1 MNHDHPVVKK
11 MLEGWALSVALIL
24 VFYAGYGIGA
34 YEREVEVGAAQTAAS
49 YNAVFRLMGA
59 GTPATTTATSTGPA
73 TTTPTATTTK
83 VMSQTILSVKTDKNE
98 YPRNADVNVEWKTK
112 VAPEKGMIAE
122 LIDMKGGSVV
132 QFERIDSKTNSGS
145 FGFVLDPKKTDE
157 DVFRI
162 RIKDIASGVTA
173 ISNKFLMTAQSLVST
188 RAIGKPTFYY
198 QYEGSTSGPEVVTV
212 TYKVNFTNNDSVP
225 VYFSKVYKDFVST
238 KISRSS
244 NEGGM
249 KVFNPADFKGGFV
262 SVRHECEG
270 DTLYST
276 KFDVLKPGKTMTCY
290 ISVAAAGSQLTMNGH
305 YFMRLAVEG
314 FNFQKSMT
322 SVSPVIVVK
331 PTAPMTL
338 DVTQDKVLS
347 KTISQ
352 EKVAQAAIDRA
363 AVEQTANSLS
373 AAQSLLT
380 ASVLPGLSVIAE
392 GVLAMLKK

>member
-34 YEREVEVGAAQTAAS
+34 YEREIEAEAAQTAAS
-49 YNAVFRLMGA
+49 YNAIFRLMGA
-59 GTPATTTATSTGPA
+59 GVPATTTATSTGSA

-83 VMSQTILSVKTDKNE
+83 AVSQAILSVKTDKSE
-98 YPRNADVNVEWKTK
+98 YPRNADVKVEWKTK
-112 VAPEKGMIAE
+112 VAPQKGMIAE
-122 LIDMKGGSVV
+122 LIDMKDRSVV

-145 FGFVLDPKKTDE
+145 FGFILDPKKTDE

-188 RAIGKPTFYY
+188 RVIGKPTFYY
-198 QYEGSTSGPEVVTV
+198 GYEGQTTGPETV
-212 TYKVNFTNNDSVP
+212 SVSYKVNFTNNDSVP
-225 VYFSKVYKDFVST
+225 VYFSKVYKDFSNIKV
-238 KISRSS
+238 SRSS
-244 NEGGM
+244 NEGDI
-249 KVFNPADFKGGFV
+249 KTFNPADFKGGFV

-290 ISVAAAGSQLTMNGH
+290 ITVAAAGSQLTMNGH
-305 YFMRLAVEG
+305 YFMRLAIEG

-338 DVTQDKVLS
+338 DVTQDKILS
-347 KTISQ
+347 KTTSQ
-352 EKVAQAAIDRA
+352 EKVAQVAIDRV